1 MSMKWIANSEL
12 VTGLVFEHRIKIETL
27 DPQTFYPPYC
37 DVITDAKAGKSIE
50 EIQLKH
56 SFALIQASISS
67 AERVNGL
74 GDKTDWPLLLQK
86 LSSQYIVGEMLTK
99 KGKKM
104 MDGTDVDVSAIKDS
118 LLRLQDNKGNG
129 LVKLNT
135 ITPSNGCSIP
145 IGWDAVDRYLGGI
158 PEVGVLEICGS
169 PKTGKSTIAAKIA
182 GLFAKK
188 YPNKKTLFYT
198 LEMLNEQLAKRY
210 VEVFGEEAEI
220 PDNILI
226 DDKRHNVHE
235 LIAAIS
241 GIDDIGVVIID
252 YAEKMVEG
260 ETTESKMAEVFKE
273 LSFAAKQLKIPIVL
287 LVSFNRSNAGGLPRP
302 NQTRYSGMAEYE
314 VCTCWA
320 LYNPCNDYFAGD
332 KEAKKTLPA
341 VEGTAYI
348 LGWFSRYGMPIVKG
362 IAGPRAVQMPWDGRT
377 GWDAENGGGKL
388 FSLKGYG

>member
-1 MSMKWIANSEL
+1 L
-12 VTGLVFEHRIKIETL
+12 EHRIKPETV
-27 DPQTFYPPYC
+27 DPDTFYPPYNQVIE
-37 DVITDAKAGKSIE
+37 DVKSGKSIE
-50 EIQLKH
+50 DLQLKH
-56 SFALIQASISS
+56 SFALIQSTISA

-74 GDKTDWPLLLQK
+74 GDKTDWPLLLQR

-104 MDGTDVDVSAIKDS
+104 MDGVDVDVSAIKDS
-118 LLRLQDNKGNG
+118 LVRLQDNKGNG

-135 ITPSNGCSIP
+135 IVPSGGCSIP
-145 IGWDAVDRYLGGI
+145 IGWEAIDKYFGGI

-182 GLFAKK
+182 GLFAIK
-188 YPNKKTLFYT
+188 YPDKKTLFYT

-210 VEVFGEEAEI
+210 VEVFGSNVEI

-241 GIDDIGVVIID
+241 GIDDIGIVIID
-252 YAEKMVEG
+252 YAEKLIEG

-302 NQTRYSGMAEYE
+302 NQTRYSGMSEYE
-314 VCTCWA
+314 VVACLA

-332 KEAKKTLPA
+332 KEAKKTLPI

-348 LGWFSRYGMPIVKG
+348 LGWFSRYGFPVVKG
-362 IAGPRAVQMPWDGRT
+362 ISGPRAVQVSFDGKS
-377 GWDAENGGGKL
+377 GWDYDNGGGKL
-388 FSLKGYG
+388 FNLKGYG